1 MMPGIKWDLAFS
13 SSNKVDGDLRVN
25 VVMTRVI
32 LVMCVTHLTNTFVL
46 PKVTSLRNWRS
57 SSSTLFIVMTDKN
70 VVLHV
75 FFPQEYNIGS
85 SSYKNSRIQDW
96 SFVLQEHRSTALE
109 VLTRTQEHKTGGS
122 YTRTQEHGIGGSSL
136 QEYNHNDL
144 VPSSALPPWKL
155 GHVNWEIILYL
166 AEQKCPSR
174 FLLETL

>member
-57 SSSTLFIVMTDKN
+57 SSNTLFIEMTDEN

-75 FFPQEYNIGS
+75 
-85 SSYKNSRIQDW
+85 
-96 SFVLQEHRSTALE
+96 
-109 VLTRTQEHKTGGS
+109 
-122 YTRTQEHGIGGSSL
+122 
-136 QEYNHNDL
+136 
-144 VPSSALPPWKL
+144 
-155 GHVNWEIILYL
+155 
-166 AEQKCPSR
+166 
-174 FLLETL
+174 

>member
-57 SSSTLFIVMTDKN
+57 SSNTLFIEMTDKN

-75 FFPQEYNIGS
+75 
-85 SSYKNSRIQDW
+85 
-96 SFVLQEHRSTALE
+96 
-109 VLTRTQEHKTGGS
+109 
-122 YTRTQEHGIGGSSL
+122 
-136 QEYNHNDL
+136 
-144 VPSSALPPWKL
+144 
-155 GHVNWEIILYL
+155 
-166 AEQKCPSR
+166 
-174 FLLETL
+174 